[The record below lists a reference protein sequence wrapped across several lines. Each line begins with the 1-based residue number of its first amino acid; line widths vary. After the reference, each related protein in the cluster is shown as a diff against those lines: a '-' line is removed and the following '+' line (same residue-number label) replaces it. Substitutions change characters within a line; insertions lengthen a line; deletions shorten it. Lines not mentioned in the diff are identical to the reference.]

1 MYIAHSCDPNKG
13 MTPKSQL
20 HGHEDQPQLPEEQLI
35 LCQNEIRICEVEIPI
50 QLLDTCTHKQYGSK
64 RRVYVCVYVCVCV
77 CMCVYVCVCVC
88 MCVYMC
94 VCVYV
99 CVYVCVCVCA
109 CVCVCDL
116 LQKPAWP
123 YILRSSSPQLN
134 NTTLCNQFQPTSAV
148 VQQGS

>member
-77 CMCVYVCVCVC
+77 H
-88 MCVYMC
+88 
-94 VCVYV
+94 
-99 CVYVCVCVCA
+99 
-109 CVCVCDL
+109 VCVCDL